1 MSQVLKPPTAL
12 SSTAN
17 EISIFLA
24 GSIEMG
30 KAEDWQ
36 TKIQNA
42 FQDEAVTLYNP
53 RRDDWDSSWEQ
64 TLECKNFVEQ
74 VDWELD
80 ALEMADIII
89 LYLDPNTKSP
99 ISLLEFG
106 LHARGGKLIV
116 FCPEGFW
123 RKGNVDVTGRKY
135 NVTRVESFDGLIAL
149 TRNRVN
155 QIRQRKKLSYMA
167 SGIVT
172 LAAAYALY
180 KWTQK
185 S

>member
-1 MSQVLKPPTAL
+1 MSQILKPPAPL
-12 SSTAN
+12 SSTKN

-36 TKIQNA
+36 SKIQIV
-42 FQDEAVTLYNP
+42 FQNEAVTLYNP
-53 RRDDWDSSWEQ
+53 RRDDWDSTWKQ
-64 TLECKNFVEQ
+64 TLDCENFVEQ
-74 VDWELD
+74 VEWELD
-80 ALEMADIII
+80 ALEKSDIII

-99 ISLLEFG
+99 VSLLEFG

-123 RKGNVDVTGRKY
+123 RKGNVDVTGRYY
-135 NVTRVESFDGLIAL
+135 NVKRVESFDELIAL
-149 TRNRVN
+149 TQNRVN
-155 QIRQRKKLSYMA
+155 QIRQRRKLSCMA
-167 SGIVT
+167 SGAMALVAT
-172 LAAAYALY
+172 YFLY
-180 KWTQK
+180 KWIQK